1 MNRAYTAQ
9 GALVSRREPG
19 SVLHD
24 ADDVAA
30 RMVTL
35 ATTGT
40 VRAVDG
46 STVAV
51 EARSICVHGDS
62 PGAVAMARA
71 VRTALVEAQVGL
83 GSFAA
88 GPRAA

>member
-1 MNRAYTAQ
+1 
-9 GALVSRREPG
+9 
-19 SVLHD
+19 VLHD
-24 ADDVAA
+24 AEEVAA

-35 ATTGT
+35 ARTGT
-40 VRAVDG
+40 VTAVDG

-62 PGAVAMARA
+62 PGAVVMAQA
-71 VRTALVEAQVGL
+71 VRAALADAGVGL